1 VWRGVGEEGSGW
13 GVLVEVSDGE
23 RWSWGGKRGNM
34 RRRIGG
40 ERVSS
45 LVALLH
51 ISRPVA
57 DRASQEAR
65 KDKVERGFE
74 LPFVFEVV
82 DEELDVGRD
91 TGSHKSVS
99 EDFYIR
105 S

>member
-1 VWRGVGEEGSGW
+1 MELGREE
-13 GVLVEVSDGE
+13 
-23 RWSWGGKRGNM
+23 
-34 RRRIGG
+34 I
-40 ERVSS
+40 SS

-57 DRASQEAR
+57 DRASHEAR

-91 TGSHKSVS
+91 AGSDKSIS